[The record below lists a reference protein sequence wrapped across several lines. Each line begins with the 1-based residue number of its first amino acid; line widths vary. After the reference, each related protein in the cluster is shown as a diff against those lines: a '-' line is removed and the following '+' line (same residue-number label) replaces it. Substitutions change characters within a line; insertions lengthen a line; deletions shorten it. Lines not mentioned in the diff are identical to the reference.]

1 MSVRFS
7 IRLPLVDLRRS
18 VTGFFNM
25 KEFANDSA
33 LLQKKTRRAD
43 LIFSTGP
50 FIFIRTLVFFNKAGI
65 QALYSLAAVAPDPAA
80 ISKWCSR
87 RRCCNV

>member
-1 MSVRFS
+1 MSTRFC

-18 VTGFFNM
+18 LTGFFTS

-33 LLQKKTRRAD
+33 LLQKKTRRAG
-43 LIFSTGP
+43 LILSTGP
-50 FIFIRTLVFFNKAGI
+50 FIFMCTLVFFNKAGI
-65 QALYSLAAVAPDPAA
+65 QALCGLAAGAPHLAA
-80 ISKWCSR
+80 MSKWCSR